1 MDDRELA
8 IYERLDTLGI
18 AFERYEHEASV
29 SMDDCF
35 RIGESIGCMHCK
47 NLFLCNRSQTEFYL
61 LLIEGS
67 KRFRTATVSK
77 LLGISRLSFATSEH
91 MSDKLNVKPG
101 AVTPL
106 GLMFNRNKDVRVV
119 IDSDVLKHE
128 HVLVHPCISTASI
141 KIRVDDLMRFINSLV
156 DETVTIDIPCE

>member
-1 MDDRELA
+1 MDERELA
-8 IYERLDTLGI
+8 IYERLNALEI
-18 AFERYEHEASV
+18 AFDRYEHEAPI

-35 RIGESIGCMHCK
+35 RIGENIGCMHCK

-61 LLIEGS
+61 LLIEGN

-77 LLGISRLSFATSEH
+77 LLGVSRLSFATPEH
-91 MSDKLNVKPG
+91 MSDKLNVMPG

-106 GLMFNRNKDVRVV
+106 GLMFNSNKDVRVV

-128 HVLVHPCISTASI
+128 YVLVHPCISTASI
-141 KIRVDDLMRFINSLV
+141 KVRVDDLMRFINGLV
-156 DETVTIDIPCE
+156 DEPTIIDIPCE